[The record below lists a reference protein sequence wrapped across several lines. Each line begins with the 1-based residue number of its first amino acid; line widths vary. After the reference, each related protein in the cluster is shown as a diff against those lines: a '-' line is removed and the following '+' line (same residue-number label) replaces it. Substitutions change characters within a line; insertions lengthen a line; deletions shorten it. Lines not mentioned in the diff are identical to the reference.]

1 MNKRVGKMSM
11 PYIHSVCKNMS
22 FCHHALYFV
31 VVVFNIF
38 ACAKADGHTLGY
50 IWAHLVIWVVI
61 SVHYFFGYRC
71 NARKQQQV
79 MCQEI

>member
-1 MNKRVGKMSM
+1 MNGRVGKMSM
-11 PYIHSVCKNMS
+11 PYIHTVCKNMS

-31 VVVFNIF
+31 VAVFNIF

-50 IWAHLVIWVVI
+50 IWTHVMWVVI
-61 SVHYFFGYRC
+61 SVHYFLWYRC